1 MEGLGN
7 DYVYVD
13 ATREPLEDASRL
25 AREWSDR
32 HFGIGGDGL
41 IVIEPALSEEADFR
55 MRMYNNDGSEGA
67 MCGNGIR
74 CVGKFVY
81 DKGLTRKTR
90 LVIETGAGLK
100 YLDLTVGEDGQV
112 SSVTVDMGV
121 PRLED
126 AGQCTAPP
134 SPPCSGEI
142 RLEANGREYSGTFVS
157 MGNPHFVIFVDDIG
171 GVDLEA
177 EGPLLER
184 HEVFPDR
191 CNIEFVEQRGDG
203 LLRMR
208 VWERGSGITMAC
220 GTGACAT
227 AVAAILRGRLSARA
241 DVLMDGGKLSIAW
254 AGEGEP
260 VLMEGP
266 ARTVFEGE
274 IEAFGL
280 NDK

>member
-25 AREWSDR
+25 AVSWSDR

-41 IVIEPALSEEADFR
+41 IVIEPALSEEGDFR

-112 SSVTVDMGV
+112 RRVTVDMGV
-121 PRLED
+121 PILED
-126 AGQCTAPP
+126 AKQCTA
-134 SPPCSGEI
+134 SPGPLCREEI
-142 RLEANGREYSGTFVS
+142 RLETNGREYSGTFVS
-157 MGNPHFVIFVDDIG
+157 MGNPHFVIFVDDIEE
-171 GVDLEA
+171 VDLEA

-274 IEAFGL
+274 ISV
-280 NDK
+280 